1 MDWLCSFLLDVALS
15 QFVAREHVSNLS
27 LPDYVRSKYLKM
39 LQEYGR
45 QQEDKNVEF
54 KLTDTCLTYCPTER
68 KDIMESTVVTIT
80 NKNSADVRVHVVAN
94 LHLLRCCA
102 LQRLHQLVTC
112 NCTLGMN
119 DELCLAKLHAMSQAS
134 EAYTLGALDLNQN
147 VKSEPLD
154 LRAQG
159 NRRMS
164 DEDIKNLGKN
174 TSSSG
179 VNSVAPV
186 MRISQELQ
194 DVKANMSN
202 VEKIRDPNAQRKV
215 LLHYQAANK
224 LMEEILLKEKEE
236 DARGENTHLTP
247 PRTSQIGVGV
257 HMFASPTGNLPR
269 IEHEKRS
276 ELNDDTLQRGKG
288 ALERAKRRR
297 QSGGGGAAKLHK

>member
-1 MDWLCSFLLDVALS
+1 
-15 QFVAREHVSNLS
+15 
-27 LPDYVRSKYLKM
+27 
-39 LQEYGR
+39 
-45 QQEDKNVEF
+45 
-54 KLTDTCLTYCPTER
+54 
-68 KDIMESTVVTIT
+68 
-80 NKNSADVRVHVVAN
+80 
-94 LHLLRCCA
+94 
-102 LQRLHQLVTC
+102 
-112 NCTLGMN
+112 
-119 DELCLAKLHAMSQAS
+119 MSQAS

-179 VNSVAPV
+179 VNSVATV

-236 DARGENTHLTP
+236 DARGENTHVTP

-288 ALERAKRRR
+288 ALQRAKRRR

>member
-1 MDWLCSFLLDVALS
+1 
-15 QFVAREHVSNLS
+15 
-27 LPDYVRSKYLKM
+27 
-39 LQEYGR
+39 
-45 QQEDKNVEF
+45 
-54 KLTDTCLTYCPTER
+54 
-68 KDIMESTVVTIT
+68 
-80 NKNSADVRVHVVAN
+80 
-94 LHLLRCCA
+94 
-102 LQRLHQLVTC
+102 
-112 NCTLGMN
+112 MN

-179 VNSVAPV
+179 VNSVATV

-236 DARGENTHLTP
+236 DARGENTHVTP

-288 ALERAKRRR
+288 ALQRAKRRR